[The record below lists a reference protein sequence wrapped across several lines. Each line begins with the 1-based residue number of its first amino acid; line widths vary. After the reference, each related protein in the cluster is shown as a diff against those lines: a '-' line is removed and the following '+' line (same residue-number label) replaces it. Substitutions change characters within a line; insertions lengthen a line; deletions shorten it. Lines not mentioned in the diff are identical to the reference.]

1 MRQSIAER
9 YIQRF
14 SLSREC
20 LYVWGRKPS
29 AKRVERRS
37 LRTGR
42 PLIRLEDGFLRSMGL
57 GHEAMP
63 LSICVDDLGIY
74 YDCTRESRLERLIQ
88 RPLTSQEK
96 RRAQKIRELWQIS
109 RVSKYNNTID
119 SATPETPYVL
129 VVDQTRGDCSIRYG
143 LADASSFQ
151 TMLED
156 ALKHWPNHTILLKTH
171 PDVTAGKKKGHFSR
185 RQLNHPRIQICSDGG
200 GPSRLLEDASA
211 VYVVSSQVGFEALL
225 WGKPVY
231 TYGLPFYSGWG
242 LTQDRCKLPERRT
255 NKNPELD
262 QLIHAALI
270 EYPRY
275 VNPETLKSAEP
286 EEVITWIADQKRY
299 REAWPDRIEAFGFT
313 PWKARQLR
321 RFIPRYQ
328 HQTLRFRRKGGTP
341 SADCQAAICWGAS
354 TPKALERA
362 KIPLIRVEDGFIRSR
377 GLGANLVEA
386 QSWIFDQQGL
396 HYDGSRASGL
406 ETALL
411 CAKPLSDS
419 KQQRIRKL
427 LTRIQQQKISKYNLS
442 GKEWS
447 PPPHAVGRAVIV
459 VLGQVED
466 DASIRMG
473 IPRETSVHSNRALL
487 LAARNEHPQAWL
499 IYKPH
504 PDVCAGMRRQQRLE
518 CLWDE
523 LADETCIHS
532 LLRQA
537 DEVCVMTSLGGFEA
551 ALQGV
556 QVRTWGVPFYAGWGF
571 TIDMLE
577 QHPWLQR
584 RARQKL
590 NLETFAYTC
599 LIDYPT
605 YVSQRSLS
613 PTSPERVIEEIQA
626 ATAQPGEAQLN
637 AEQWLFRWWGAV
649 KSKLPRPGFS
659 TRDL

>member
-1 MRQSIAER
+1 
-9 YIQRF
+9 
-14 SLSREC
+14 
-20 LYVWGRKPS
+20 
-29 AKRVERRS
+29 
-37 LRTGR
+37 
-42 PLIRLEDGFLRSMGL
+42 MGL

-63 LSICVDDLGIY
+63 LSICIDDLGIY

-88 RPLTSQEK
+88 RPLTTEEK
-96 RRAQKIRELWQIS
+96 RRARKIRELWQIS

-143 LADASSFQ
+143 QADVSSFQ
-151 TMLED
+151 AMLED
-156 ALKHWPNHTILLKTH
+156 ALKHWPNHTILVKTH
-171 PDVTAGKKKGHFSR
+171 PDVTSGKKKGHFSR
-185 RQLNHPRIQICSDGG
+185 RRLNHPRIQICSDGG
-200 GPSRLLEDASA
+200 GPSTLLAQASA
-211 VYVVSSQVGFEALL
+211 VYVVSSQVGFEAII
-225 WGKPVY
+225 WGKQVY
-231 TYGLPFYSGWG
+231 TYGRPFYAGWG
-242 LTQDRCKLPERRT
+242 LTHDRCKQPARRA

-275 VNPETLKSAEP
+275 VHPETLKLAEP
-286 EEVITWIADQKRY
+286 EEVISWITDQKRH

-328 HQTLRFRRKGGTP
+328 HQTLRFRRKGGKP
-341 SADCQAAICWGAS
+341 SADCQAAICWGSSAS
-354 TPKALERA
+354 KALKRET
-362 KIPLIRVEDGFIRSR
+362 IPLIRVEDGFIRSR
-377 GLGANLVEA
+377 GLGANLVDA

-411 CAKPLSDS
+411 SAKPLSDT
-419 KQQRIRKL
+419 KRRRIQQL
-427 LTRIQQQKISKYNLS
+427 LARIQQQKISKYNLC

-447 PPPHAVGRAVIV
+447 PPPQSAGRDIIV

-473 IPRETSVHSNRALL
+473 IPRETSIHSNRALL

-556 QVRTWGVPFYAGWGF
+556 RVRTWGVPFYAGWGF

-577 QHPWLQR
+577 HHPWLQR
-584 RARQKL
+584 RANEKL
-590 NLETFAYTC
+590 DLETFAYTC

-605 YVSQRSLS
+605 YVSHRSVS

-626 ATAQPGEAQLN
+626 AVTQAGEARLN
-637 AEQWLFRWWGAV
+637 AEQWLFRWWGAL
-649 KSKLPRPGFS
+649 KSKRPR
-659 TRDL
+659 R

>member
-14 SLSREC
+14 NLSREY
-20 LYVWGRKPS
+20 LYAWGRKPS
-29 AKRVERRS
+29 AKRAEQRS
-37 LRTGR
+37 LRTGK

-88 RPLTSQEK
+88 HQLTLQEK
-96 RRAQKIRELWQIS
+96 RRTQELRKLWQIS
-109 RVSKYNNTID
+109 RASKYNNGID

-143 LADASSFQ
+143 MADGSSFQ

-156 ALKHWPNHTILLKTH
+156 ALKHWPSHSILLKTH
-171 PDVTAGKKKGHFSR
+171 PDVTAGRKKGHFSR
-185 RQLNHPRIQICSDGG
+185 KQLNHPRLQICSDGG
-200 GPSRLLEDASA
+200 GPSTLIEHASA

-231 TYGLPFYSGWG
+231 TYGLPFYAGWG
-242 LTQDRCKLPERRT
+242 LTHDRCKQPERRA
-255 NKNPELD
+255 NKNPSLE

-286 EEVITWIADQKRY
+286 EEVIAWIADQKRC

-321 RFIPRYQ
+321 RFIHRYQ
-328 HQTLRFRRKGGTP
+328 HQTLRFRRKGSTP
-341 SADCQAAICWGAS
+341 SADCQATICWGAS
-354 TPKALERA
+354 TPKALNSA
-362 KIPLIRVEDGFIRSR
+362 TIPLIRVEDGFIRSR

-411 CAKPLSDS
+411 CAKPLND
-419 KQQRIRKL
+419 KKRQRIRAL
-427 LTRIQQQKISKYNLS
+427 LNTIQQQKISKYNLS
-442 GKEWS
+442 GQEWS
-447 PPPHAVGRAVIV
+447 PPPQSVGREIIV

-473 IPRETSVHSNRALL
+473 IPKEAPVRSNRGLL
-487 LAARNEHPQAWL
+487 LAAREEHPQAWL
-499 IYKPH
+499 VYKPH

-523 LADETCIHS
+523 LADEICIHS

-556 QVRTWGVPFYAGWGF
+556 RVRTWGVPFYAGWGF
-571 TIDMLE
+571 TVDMLE

-584 RARQKL
+584 RTHQKL
-590 NLETFAYTC
+590 DLETFAYTC

-605 YVSQRSLS
+605 YASLRSLS

-626 ATAQPGEAQLN
+626 GETRLN
-637 AEQWLFRWWGAV
+637 AAQWLFRWWGAL
-649 KSKLPRPGFS
+649 KSKLPKPEFP
-659 TRDL
+659 TREL